1 MTQQQLYRD
10 VFRLLISLVLGG
22 FIVLLAPYFA
32 QSLSS
37 SFAGLAIESAGV
49 SIMVLGFANV
59 VARISH
65 PYFDARPVLER
76 CSPSI
81 QVALARVAPILIY
94 VVVLWL
100 MASGSSA

>member
-10 VFRLLISLVLGG
+10 IFRLLISLILGG
-22 FIVLLAPYFA
+22 FIILLSPYFA
-32 QSLSS
+32 QALSS

-49 SIMVLGFANV
+49 AIMALGFANL
-59 VARISH
+59 VARIAH
-65 PYFDARPVLER
+65 PYFDARPVLDR
-76 CSPSI
+76 CSPAV

-100 MASGSSA
+100 MASGSSS